1 MGRYALSYDDYLS
14 AIHYFNSVLDVR
26 PKHAQAYYYRA
37 YAKFSLGDF
46 SGAENDCTASI
57 RLNPYLTETYRLRGL
72 CRIRKSE
79 FQGAITDYEQVL
91 KDFPSDE
98 GALFNQ
104 GLCYLQ
110 VHKTDSATIAADRLL
125 KQSPKFYRGYMLK
138 AQIAFEQGEVPVGAV
153 ITIGERII
161 AKAHNLTEKLTDV
174 TAHAEMQAITAASEY
189 LGGKYLMDCTLYV
202 TLEPCVMCAGAL
214 YWSQIGR
221 LIYGATDSK
230 RGYHL
235 FGNLLH
241 PKTQVVQGV
250 LEEPC
255 SQIVKDFFL
264 QRRL

>member
-1 MGRYALSYDDYLS
+1 MIEPQVKGDEWFMAKALEQ
-14 AIHYFNSVLDVR
+14 
-26 PKHAQAYYYRA
+26 AQ
-37 YAKFSLGDF
+37 L
-46 SGAENDCTASI
+46 
-57 RLNPYLTETYRLRGL
+57 
-72 CRIRKSE
+72 
-79 FQGAITDYEQVL
+79 
-91 KDFPSDE
+91 
-98 GALFNQ
+98 
-104 GLCYLQ
+104 
-110 VHKTDSATIAADRLL
+110 
-125 KQSPKFYRGYMLK
+125 
-138 AQIAFEQGEVPVGAV
+138 AFEAGEIPVGAV
-153 ITIGERII
+153 VVAKDKII
-161 AKAHNLTEKLTDV
+161 ARSHNLTEMLCDV

-221 LIYGATDSK
+221 LVYGATDSK

-250 LEEPC
+250 LEDPC